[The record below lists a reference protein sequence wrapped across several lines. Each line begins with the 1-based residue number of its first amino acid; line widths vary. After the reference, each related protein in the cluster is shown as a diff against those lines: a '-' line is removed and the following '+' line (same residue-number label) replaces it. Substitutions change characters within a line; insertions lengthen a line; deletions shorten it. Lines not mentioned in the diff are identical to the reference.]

1 MTISTNFGQDCSV
14 ILKSHMDLR
23 DLQRN
28 WDLFGRKDPMW
39 AILTQ
44 EDKKNR
50 KWDKDSFFQTGR
62 KEIRRVMKALENAGV
77 RIPAGNALDFGC
89 GLGRLTQ
96 ALADHFP
103 SVTGVDIAPSMIEG
117 AIRLNPLGDRCRFLL
132 NDRDDLAV
140 LPDASFAFIYTNIT
154 LQHMAPVFAE
164 KYLREFGRLLIPGG
178 ILVFQLPVE
187 EIKKSNPTL
196 AQSVTLLLQ
205 DWTGGRWTRWLY
217 AAKNRWYRWLGQPVM
232 EMYGMPPDKVRHILE
247 EHGKLQLLDAQENRD
262 AGHHW
267 SSIRYTARR
276 TD

>member
-1 MTISTNFGQDCSV
+1 
-14 ILKSHMDLR
+14 MDLR

-39 AILTQ
+39 AILTRK
-44 EDKKNR
+44 DKKNG
-50 KWDKDSFFQTGR
+50 KWDVDSFFQTGR
-62 KEIRRVMKALENAGV
+62 KEIRRVLKVLENAGV
-77 RIPAGNALDFGC
+77 RIPTGNALDFGC

-117 AIRLNPLGDRCRFLL
+117 AIRLNPLGERCRFLL
-132 NDRDDLAV
+132 NDQDDLAV

-154 LQHMAPVFAE
+154 LQHMAPMYAE

-187 EIKKSNPTL
+187 EIKKSKPTMV
-196 AQSVTLLLQ
+196 QSVTPLLQ
-205 DWTGGRWTRWLY
+205 KWTGGRWTQWLY
-217 AAKNRWYRWLGQPVM
+217 TAKIRWYRWLRQPVM

-247 EHGKLQLLDAQENRD
+247 ENETLQLLDAQENRD
-262 AGHHW
+262 AGQHW
-267 SSIRYTARR
+267 SSIRYIARR
-276 TD
+276 TG